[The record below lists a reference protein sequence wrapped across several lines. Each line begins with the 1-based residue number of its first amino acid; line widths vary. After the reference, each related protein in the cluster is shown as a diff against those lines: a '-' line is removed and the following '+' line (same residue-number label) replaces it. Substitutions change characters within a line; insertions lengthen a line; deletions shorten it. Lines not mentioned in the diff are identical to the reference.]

1 MTSCRRR
8 LLTRAR
14 PPALPPPPPE
24 NSRAVVAARP
34 ARAGAS
40 SRRASVAVRAA
51 GADSVP
57 ASVAARA
64 RAIVSR
70 ASPAARAAGVATLAS
85 LALAD
90 PAHADALDETVGFL
104 KAFWEFRTGDP
115 ASFVAL
121 TVMPIA
127 GPYLIFQVLI
137 NQKAEKRKEEL
148 AKGGWIEFMAERG
161 LDADILTL
169 VQLNAFAAAAEQ
181 DLLDDGM
188 VTEFVRQLEV
198 DEKWKKSTIDVEDP
212 RLAQATQRARAE
224 KILAMK
230 EAKAAAEAKEPAN
243 N

>member
-1 MTSCRRR
+1 
-8 LLTRAR
+8 
-14 PPALPPPPPE
+14 
-24 NSRAVVAARP
+24 
-34 ARAGAS
+34 
-40 SRRASVAVRAA
+40 VAVRAA

-57 ASVAARA
+57 ASVAERA
-64 RAIVSR
+64 RAIVSQ
-70 ASPAARAAGVATLAS
+70 ASPAVRAAGVATLAS

-90 PAHADALDETVGFL
+90 PAHADTLDDTAAFL

-121 TVMPIA
+121 TVLPIL

-137 NQKAEKRKEEL
+137 KQKVEVRKEEL
-148 AKGGWIEFMAERG
+148 AAGGWIDFMAERG
-161 LDADILTL
+161 LDADMLTL
-169 VQLNAFAAAAEQ
+169 VQLNAFAAAAEK

-188 VTEFVRQLEV
+188 VTEFVRQLELN
-198 DEKWKKSTIDVEDP
+198 EKWKKSTIDVEDP

-230 EAKAAAEAKEPAN
+230 EARAAAEAAKETAN

>member
-1 MTSCRRR
+1 MTSRRRR

-14 PPALPPPPPE
+14 HPALSPPPE
-24 NSRAVVAARP
+24 SSRAVVTARP
-34 ARAGAS
+34 TRAGAS

-57 ASVAARA
+57 ASVTERA
-64 RAIVSR
+64 CAIVSK
-70 ASPAARAAGVATLAS
+70 ASPAVRAAGVATLAS

-115 ASFVAL
+115 ASFFAL
-121 TVMPIA
+121 TVLPIA

-137 NQKAEKRKEEL
+137 NKKVEVRKEEL
-148 AKGGWIEFMAERG
+148 AAGGWIDFMAERG
-161 LDADILTL
+161 LDADTLTL

-212 RLAQATQRARAE
+212 RLTQATQRARAE

-230 EAKAAAEAKEPAN
+230 EARAAAEAKEPAN